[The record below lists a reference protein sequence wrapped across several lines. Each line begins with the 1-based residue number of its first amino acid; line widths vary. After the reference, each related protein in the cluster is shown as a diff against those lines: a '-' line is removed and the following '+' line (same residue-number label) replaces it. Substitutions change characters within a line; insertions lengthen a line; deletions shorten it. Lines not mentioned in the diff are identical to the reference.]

1 MATSTIT
8 SKGQTTIPK
17 SIRSHLKLKAGDRLE
32 FAIEPNGRVVL
43 IPATVDVSELKGM
56 LAPAPRRLSLKQI
69 DNAIRKRH
77 RVENAMRKRH
87 HA

>member
-17 SIRSHLKLKAGDRLE
+17 SIRSHLKPKAGDRLE

-56 LAPAPRRLSLKQI
+56 LAPAPRRLSLEQI
-69 DNAIRKRH
+69 DNVIRKR
-77 RVENAMRKRH
+77 RH
-87 HA
+87 V

>member
-8 SKGQTTIPK
+8 RKGQTTIPK

-32 FAIEPNGRVVL
+32 FTIEPSGRVVL

-56 LAPAPRRLSLKQI
+56 LAPAPRRLSLEQI
-69 DNAIRKRH
+69 DNAIRKR
-77 RVENAMRKRH
+77 RH
-87 HA
+87 A